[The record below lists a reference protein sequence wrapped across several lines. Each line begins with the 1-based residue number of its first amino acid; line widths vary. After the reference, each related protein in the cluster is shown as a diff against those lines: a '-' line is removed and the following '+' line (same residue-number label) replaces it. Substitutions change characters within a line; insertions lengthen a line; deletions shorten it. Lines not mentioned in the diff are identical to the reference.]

1 MSRNHASDTDGFYV
15 TALGTGAS
23 ALSNERASAGYVVH
37 VDGDP
42 TLLVD
47 AGGGTAARLSDA
59 RIDLTAVDAIFLGHL
74 HIDHTADFPAI
85 VKAAYQQ
92 GRGDRPFPVYGP
104 AGTPDHPGTEV
115 WISRLFDEETGA
127 YGYLSDFVE
136 RYADGELALP
146 VTEVDAIAGQGDDVV
161 RIYERDGVTVDAIP
175 AVHGQ
180 IPTLAYRI
188 SHEGASFTFTG
199 DYAAETENVPG
210 LARGTDVLIHNRLL
224 ANDVD
229 PDDPKTNLHST
240 AQACGRNARKAR
252 AGTLVLSHVSRDDP
266 TDLDMALETIRG
278 EYDGRVIV
286 LRDLID
292 VYPDGTVI
300 DTRENPQTGRTGSI
314 GVDGPDVVVIDDRSE
329 S

>member
-1 MSRNHASDTDGFYV
+1 MSRNHAGDTDGFYV

-37 VDGDP
+37 VDSDP
-42 TLLVD
+42 TLVVD
-47 AGGGTAARLSDA
+47 AGGGAAGRLSDA
-59 RIDLTAVDAIFLGHL
+59 RIDLTTVDGAFLGHL

-92 GRGDRPFPVYGP
+92 GRGDRPLPVYGP
-104 AGTPDHPGTEV
+104 AGTSEYPGTEMWV
-115 WISRLFDEETGA
+115 SQLFDEEAGA
-127 YGYLSDFVE
+127 YGYLSEFVE

-146 VTEVDAIAGQGDDVV
+146 VTEVDAIAGQGDDEA
-161 RIYERDGVTVDAIP
+161 RIYERDRITVDAIP

-180 IPTLAYRI
+180 IPSLAYRI

-199 DYAAETENVPG
+199 DYASETENVPRI
-210 LARGTDVLIHNRLL
+210 AHGTDVLIHNRLL

-240 AQACGRNARKAR
+240 AQACGRNAREAR
-252 AGTLVLSHVSRDDP
+252 AGTLVLSHVSRGDP
-266 TDLDMALETIRG
+266 ADFETALETIRE

-292 VYPDGTVI
+292 IYPDGTVV
-300 DTRENPQTGRTGSI
+300 DARENPQTGRTGSI
-314 GVDGPDVVVIDDRSE
+314 GVDGPDIVIDDQSG